1 MPKFYRQNKKRIDP
15 RYFLNE
21 TMLREQDKED
31 ILKDAQKLQ
40 AAGGD
45 WNKVEA
51 TYQDA
56 YIDGQRTAY
65 GKAVEDKYRE
75 LEGSFSARIN
85 RTVKNL
91 LGINRTAS
99 KVDKA
104 FKQSGA
110 FTNQRGVDDIR

>member
-1 MPKFYRQNKKRIDP
+1 MPKFYRQNQKRINP

-21 TMLREQDKED
+21 TILREQDEED
-31 ILKDAQKLQ
+31 ILKDARKLQ

-45 WNKVEA
+45 WNKVKS

-56 YIDGQRTAY
+56 CIEGKRTAY

-75 LEGSFSARIN
+75 LEGSFSARIK

-104 FKQSGA
+104 FKQSG
-110 FTNQRGVDDIR
+110 TYTKKRGTGDIR